1 MKKLVALVMAMLML
15 LPLLGIVVTAS
26 AQDLPY
32 VTLRFIFFADKK
44 SDTDKVWA
52 AIAEKYRDE
61 LNCDFEVMFI
71 PGDDYKQMLLLKA
84 AAGDD
89 WDMNFDG
96 NWLGYFQMIA
106 MDAYADLTD
115 LLPVY
120 APDLYAAYQDSGV
133 LEAATYNGKIVC
145 LPWTMMMNNRTL
157 FQWRGDL
164 AEEAGIVVDKE
175 NVTTF
180 EDVYPILEQLQ
191 AAYPDRYIIEATS
204 WDAMKVKG
212 NLVDIGNGLVIDLN
226 DPDCT
231 IMAQETTDVFREF
244 VSYGKKL
251 QDAGFIWKDILN
263 DKTDRNAL
271 INEGKLIT
279 KWGTYEF
286 ARSGRPW
293 VEEGAYWDYAF
304 LYPEGKSPNRTPLAN
319 VAAISAT
326 SNNVERVL
334 MFMNLLQT
342 DQEMYDMVHYGIL
355 GDTYLIA
362 DDGAVVYPEGMTT
375 ANSSYMGWQG
385 RWAYWKPQFMR
396 PDDEFPK
403 DFWKEEAEN
412 AMSTPL
418 NVPSPFDA
426 FVFNSEDV
434 NVEIAQRD
442 QVWEDYRKLFESGLI
457 NGDADAVV
465 DKYIADQAFNAG
477 IILAEA
483 QKQLDAFLG
492 K

>member
-1 MKKLVALVMAMLML
+1 MRKLVSMALVVLMMLSL
-15 LPLLGIVVTAS
+15 LAFIPAAS
-26 AQDLPY
+26 AADLPH
-32 VTLRFIFFADKK
+32 VTLKFIFFADKK

-52 AIAEKYRDE
+52 AIAEKYKDV
-61 LNCDFEVMFI
+61 LNCDFDVQFI

-84 AAGDD
+84 AAGDV
-89 WDMNFDG
+89 WDMNFEG
-96 NWLGYFQMIA
+96 EWLGYFQMIA

-120 APDLYAAYQDSGV
+120 APDLYEAYQSTGV
-133 LEAATYNGKIVC
+133 LDAATYNGKIVC
-145 LPWTMMMNNRTL
+145 LPWTMMMNNRTT

-164 AEEAGIVVDKE
+164 ADAAGIVVDKE
-175 NVTTF
+175 NLTNYD
-180 EDVYPILEQLQ
+180 DVYEILLQLQ

-204 WDAMKVKG
+204 WDAMKVKYS
-212 NLVDIGNGLVIDLN
+212 LVEIGNGLVIDLN
-226 DPDCT
+226 DPDAK
-231 IMAQETTDVFREF
+231 IQAKETTDAFREY
-244 VSYGKKL
+244 VAYGKKL
-251 QDAGFIWKDILN
+251 QDDGLIWKDIIN
-263 DKTDRNAL
+263 DKTDHNAL

-293 VEEGAYWDYAF
+293 VEEGARWDYAF
-304 LYPEGKSPNRTPLAN
+304 LYPDGKSPNRTPLAN

-326 SNNVERVL
+326 SNNIERVL

-342 DQEMYDMVHYGIL
+342 DQELYDMMHYGL
-355 GDTYLIA
+355 YGDTYLINE
-362 DDGAVVYPEGMTT
+362 DGAVVYPDGMST
-375 ANSSYMGWQG
+375 ANSSFMGWQG

-412 AMSTPL
+412 AMSSSN

-426 FVFNSEDV
+426 FVFNAEDV
-434 NVEIAQRD
+434 NVEVAQRD
-442 QVWEDYRKLFESGLI
+442 QVFEDYKKLFETGLI
-457 NGDADAVV
+457 NGDADTVV
-465 DKYIADQAFNAG
+465 DQYITEQAYNAA
-477 IILAEA
+477 IIVAEA
-483 QKQLDAFLG
+483 QSQLDAFLG